1 MTKELFVNDEL
12 TLSRKETYGKSKQS
26 KSVPVFT
33 SRMEKRDYYKGV
45 NHFDIRNVIDVKGF
59 LKDIRENWNTYV
71 SHVHQWIQRNP
82 VKKLIVTGIFTV
94 VIGGYLTSTANAAFL
109 QEYTYQVKNG
119 EKIENIAKEHGVT
132 PQEILH
138 ANGLTSIDGK
148 KILLPK
154 VEDRTVTASILNVR
168 LNPNTKSSIIAKYKK
183 GDIVKV
189 AYIENG
195 WAGILINGQVCFV
208 SADYLAPKQV
218 GSPTPSHPTTIA
230 KSQVKTM
237 YVTTSSLRVR
247 EKASMSSAVL
257 GSLKLNS
264 SVSVTSTMNGWAQ
277 IQFNG
282 KTAFVSEAFLTN
294 NKPTNNEPLK
304 NDSTI
309 TSSSVYVIKS
319 GDTITKISK
328 ALGVSVSSIQALN
341 PTVDPSKLKIGQTIK
356 VPTTPASTTNQ
367 IQVVAQLGGV
377 DSQGTFRF
385 ITSDGSTYAAKASGN
400 MLNELYKHQGKQVT
414 LTLEGNRG
422 QQMTLISL
430 Q

>member
-1 MTKELFVNDEL
+1 
-12 TLSRKETYGKSKQS
+12 
-26 KSVPVFT
+26 
-33 SRMEKRDYYKGV
+33 
-45 NHFDIRNVIDVKGF
+45 
-59 LKDIRENWNTYV
+59 
-71 SHVHQWIQRNP
+71 
-82 VKKLIVTGIFTV
+82 
-94 VIGGYLTSTANAAFL
+94 
-109 QEYTYQVKNG
+109 
-119 EKIENIAKEHGVT
+119 
-132 PQEILH
+132 
-138 ANGLTSIDGK
+138 
-148 KILLPK
+148 
-154 VEDRTVTASILNVR
+154 
-168 LNPNTKSSIIAKYKK
+168 
-183 GDIVKV
+183 
-189 AYIENG
+189 
-195 WAGILINGQVCFV
+195 
-208 SADYLAPKQV
+208 
-218 GSPTPSHPTTIA
+218 
-230 KSQVKTM
+230 
-237 YVTTSSLRVR
+237 
-247 EKASMSSAVL
+247 MSSAVL

-356 VPTTPASTTNQ
+356 VPTTPSSTTNQ